1 MSKKEKK
8 KGKKRNLG
16 PNVKRGLVIKA
27 TGKYYTVKIDD
38 EKHKCII
45 RGKLRLEDFDTTSP
59 VVVGDYVFV
68 EINEQKKACII
79 VDIDERERCIVRR
92 SQKWSKQKQ
101 FLACNIDQAIL
112 VVTLIFPETPL
123 EFIDRFL
130 VAATAY
136 DIPAKLVF
144 NKIDLYTDEL
154 MDYLHELMEMY
165 EKIGYETLAVSAL
178 EKINLDK
185 FKQMLKDKISVL
197 AGNSGVGKSSL
208 INAIDP
214 NIKLKTREISYKHLT
229 GRHTTTFA
237 QMYELQFGGYIIDT
251 PGIRAFGLAGLTKQ
265 DIAHNFPE
273 MFQYLGKC
281 KYYNCLHL
289 DEPGCAVKEAVERGE
304 IPWSR
309 YKSYVDIM
317 TGDDSKYRLEP

>member
-8 KGKKRNLG
+8 KGKKPQYG
-16 PNVKRGLVIKA
+16 DDVKRGLVIKA
-27 TGKYYTVKIDD
+27 TGKYYVVKIDD
-38 EKHKCII
+38 EKRKCVI
-45 RGKLRLEDFDTTSP
+45 RGKMRLQDIDSTSP

-68 EINEQKKACII
+68 KLDQEKNACII
-79 VDIDERERCIVRR
+79 VDIDKRERCIIRR

-112 VVTLIFPETPL
+112 VVTLIMPKTPL

-144 NKIDLYTDEL
+144 NKIDLYSDEL
-154 MDYLHELMEMY
+154 MEYLHELMDMY

-178 EKINLDK
+178 KKINLDK

-208 INAIDP
+208 INALDP
-214 NIKLKTREISYKHLT
+214 NLKLKTREISHKYRT

-251 PGIRAFGLAGLTKQ
+251 PGIRGFGLSNLTKQ

-273 MFQYLGKC
+273 MFKYLGKC
-281 KYYNCLHL
+281 KYYNCLHI
-289 DEPGCAVKEAVERGE
+289 DEPGCAVKEAVEKGE
-304 IPWSR
+304 IPWTR
-309 YKSYVDIM
+309 YKSYLDIM
-317 TGDDSKYRLEP
+317 LGDDSKYRLEP

>member
-1 MSKKEKK
+1 MGKKEKK
-8 KGKKRNLG
+8 KDTKPNYG
-16 PNVKRGLVIKA
+16 PNVKRGLVVKA
-27 TGKYYTVKIDD
+27 TGKYYLVKVED
-38 EKHKCII
+38 EVKKCIL
-45 RGKLRLEDFDTTSP
+45 RGKMRLKDIDTTSP
-59 VVVGDYVFV
+59 VVVGDNVFIEEV
-68 EINEQKKACII
+68 KEKKACLII
-79 VDIDERERCIVRR
+79 DIDEREHCIARK

-101 FLACNIDQAIL
+101 YLACNIDQAIL

-144 NKIDLYTDEL
+144 NKIDLYTDG
-154 MDYLHELMEMY
+154 LMEYLQELRDMY
-165 EKIGYETLAVSAL
+165 EKIGYQTLAVSAT
-178 EKINLDK
+178 EKINLEE
-185 FKQMLKDKISVL
+185 FKDLLKDKISVL

-214 NIKLKTREISYKHLT
+214 NLNLRTGEISYKHLT
-229 GRHTTTFA
+229 GRHTTTYA
-237 QMYELQFGGYIIDT
+237 QMFELDFGGYIIDT
-251 PGIRAFGLAGLTKQ
+251 PGIRGFGLAGLSKQ

-273 MFQYLGKC
+273 MFKYLGKC
-281 KYYNCLHL
+281 KYYNCLHV

-309 YKSYVDIM
+309 YKSYLDIIL
-317 TGDDSKYRLEP
+317 DDDNKYRLEP